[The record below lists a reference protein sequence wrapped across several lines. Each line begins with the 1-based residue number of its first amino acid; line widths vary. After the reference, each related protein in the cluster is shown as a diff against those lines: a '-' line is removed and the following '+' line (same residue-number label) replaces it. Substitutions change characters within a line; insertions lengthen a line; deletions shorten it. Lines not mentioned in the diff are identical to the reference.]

1 MEEKAL
7 LFEKTY
13 PNISSWVRFSGW
25 IEIGQYDHLRSF
37 VRALDDGGMV
47 WEGDDEYETL
57 DKALQALDDGIAEW
71 ADR

>member
-25 IEIGQYDHLRSF
+25 IEIGQYDHLCSF

-47 WEGDDEYETL
+47 WEGDDDYETL